1 MRGGYPYVK
10 GDPPSQRASPSAPP
24 SASSSQPSGAG
35 GSRLVRELR
44 ELAHMMSGWRVA
56 ANKIW
61 EVAVL
66 RNSLAMSVLLLGGV
80 LVGQHP

>member
-1 MRGGYPYVK
+1 
-10 GDPPSQRASPSAPP
+10 
-24 SASSSQPSGAG
+24 
-35 GSRLVRELR
+35 
-44 ELAHMMSGWRVA
+44 MMSGWRVA